1 MVQSGRNTSRDV
13 VGGLS
18 RAQEGYITTTSLS
31 GHPEKKKTHKQIL
44 AHLGLWRLNKIDME
58 EARGPSAARGASAH
72 SQERIRVRSSWPER
86 SEGHERS
93 PAGAYSC
100 VPSQH
105 TCIRSPGGEQATV
118 KCVCVY
124 VCMCVCVYVCMC
136 VCVYVCMC
144 VCVYVCMC
152 VCSPWQTLG

>member
-1 MVQSGRNTSRDV
+1 MHCDDATLGS
-13 VGGLS
+13 
-18 RAQEGYITTTSLS
+18 I
-31 GHPEKKKTHKQIL
+31 PKTQISARL
-44 AHLGLWRLNKIDME
+44 ALWRPNKTDLE
-58 EARGPSAARGASAH
+58 EARGPSAARVTSAH
-72 SQERIRVRSSWPER
+72 PQGRIRVRSSWPER

-124 VCMCVCVYVCMC
+124 VCICICVYVSMCTCALVYVCM
-136 VCVYVCMC
+136 VCTVCM
-144 VCVYVCMC
+144 VCLVCMVCMVCIVCMRMRVSAYVYINMCMYMC
-152 VCSPWQTLG
+152 V